1 MKLYPYLYRVKTKAA
16 VLVANHDCLKK
27 CVYRDIPLRPSR
39 YREKFRGP
47 MPEGKKIDIV
57 PAKAWGGGPASLVR
71 IPCVLPA
78 PGNPYRYSPAQAHEG
93 PSS

>member
-1 MKLYPYLYRVKTKAA
+1 MKLYPYLYRVKTKDA

-57 PAKAWGGGPASLVR
+57 PVKAGGEVTR
-71 IPCVLPA
+71 LPRQ
-78 PGNPYRYSPAQAHEG
+78 NPLCPHSPWE
-93 PSS
+93 PL